1 MSLWLKIF
9 MTKKEYNDLSYKII
23 GCAIEVHRQLGP
35 GLLESVYHKCMGEE
49 LKYRHIDFQTQLVV
63 PVVYREMKLDTEL
76 RLDHLVEDLIIVE
89 YKAVDQM
96 IPLYQ
101 AQLMTYLKLLNKHK
115 GLLINFNS
123 ENISKN
129 TVSIVTPEFALLTDE

>member
-1 MSLWLKIF
+1 

>member
-1 MSLWLKIF
+1 
-9 MTKKEYNDLSYKII
+9 MTKKDYNDLSYKII

-129 TVSIVTPEFALLTDE
+129 TVSIVTPEFALLPDE